1 MMLSLTLI
9 LLQGMNPII
18 ASAAVPGLGQLIE
31 GNTGKARTFF
41 IVEGSIWL
49 AYAGFNYFGNELN
62 SSARAFAIDHSGA
75 NAMREDDEYFNAL
88 EDYMTTDDYNLQV
101 ERNASWLY
109 PDDIERQQEYITEHG
124 YFDEDAWS
132 WDTLSN
138 RTAYWEKRKS
148 ARENLRRAQFMPGFA
163 LINRIVSVL
172 DVVLF
177 TEEDQIHLDSRPG
190 RIGIYL
196 RF

>member
-1 MMLSLTLI
+1 
-9 LLQGMNPII
+9 MNPII

-31 GNTGKARTFF
+31 GNHGKARAFF

-49 AYAGFNYFGNELN
+49 AYAGFHYFGNELN
-62 SSARAFAIDHSGA
+62 SSARAFAIRHSDA
-75 NAMREDDEYFNAL
+75 NPLQQDEEYFDAL
-88 EDYMTTDDYNLQV
+88 EDYMTADEYNLQV

-109 PDDIERQQEYITEHG
+109 PDDIDRQKEYIAEHA
-124 YFDEDAWS
+124 YYDEDAWS

-138 RTAYWEKRKS
+138 RTDYWEKRKT
-148 ARENLRRAQFMPGFA
+148 ARENLRRARFMPGFA

-177 TEEDQIHLDSRPG
+177 TSEDRIHLDSRPG
-190 RIGIYL
+190 KIGIYL